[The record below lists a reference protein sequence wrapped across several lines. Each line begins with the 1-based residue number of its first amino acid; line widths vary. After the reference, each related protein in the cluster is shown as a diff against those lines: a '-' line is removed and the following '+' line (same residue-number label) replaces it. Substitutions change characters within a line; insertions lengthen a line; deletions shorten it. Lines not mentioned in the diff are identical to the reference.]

1 MGRAKMST
9 FNCGK
14 CGLQCTDTPR
24 GYITGCKHYPP
35 DIKPARGFGFQMCLE
50 TRLNRKWYID
60 DYGTKRWGYN
70 DKVVPLK

>member
-1 MGRAKMST
+1 MST

-14 CGLQCTDTPR
+14 CGLQCTDTPK